1 MGLGSR
7 RLGATP
13 TEAHLQLKHDGS
25 NRSCFCADHK
35 QTVWPKNGHHWHDLY
50 VHYAANYEAPRHYIV
65 TTKAFVGTS
74 PIFSFCF
81 VFKQACA
88 CYVPVYTSLCLV
100 ISHSVFVL
108 MSSVITSP
116 LVGLLI
122 YIFTY
127 LHSLLVVACLSPS
140 ASGETASGRTSS
152 YVVFRSISPSPEVW
166 ACLISAQTLTSQ
178 PSP

>member
-1 MGLGSR
+1 MTVQIDLGFVLIASKQFGLKMDVADMIYTFITPLIMR
-7 RLGATP
+7 RLATILLP
-13 TEAHLQLKHDGS
+13 QRHLLEHLPS
-25 NRSCFCADHK
+25 SH
-35 QTVWPKNGHHWHDLY
+35 
-50 VHYAANYEAPRHYIV
+50 
-65 TTKAFVGTS
+65 
-74 PIFSFCF
+74 FCF

-88 CYVPVYTSLCLV
+88 CRVPVYTSLCLV

-127 LHSLLVVACLSPS
+127 LHSLLVAACLSPS
-140 ASGETASGRTSS
+140 ASGETASGRTSG
-152 YVVFRSISPSPEVW
+152 YVVFRSISPSPEVR
-166 ACLISAQTLTSQ
+166 ACLISAQTLISR